1 MTCIIHSNTSLTL
14 ALSVSMP
21 LSIPVPPLHEP
32 RTPPPVLPILAT
44 HTSITLFPTETKK
57 LAAHETLPLIMPI
70 APSSQALPVTTLS
83 WMTSVAPPSWTPS
96 VAPPSQMPSVMKLPT
111 VDFRTLTPDNASE
124 DLDLTTLPLEAGSDS
139 SLEDGCI
146 PKPPGEAGRP
156 SWGGYTL
163 SADVDWLVND
173 YKKLKVTI

>member
-1 MTCIIHSNTSLTL
+1 MTCVIHSNTSLIL

-70 APSSQALPVTTLS
+70 TPPSQVLPVTT
-83 WMTSVAPPSWTPS
+83 PS
-96 VAPPSQMPSVMKLPT
+96 
-111 VDFRTLTPDNASE
+111 
-124 DLDLTTLPLEAGSDS
+124 
-139 SLEDGCI
+139 
-146 PKPPGEAGRP
+146 
-156 SWGGYTL
+156 
-163 SADVDWLVND
+163 
-173 YKKLKVTI
+173 